1 MPNNLNIQITSR
13 KRSGNTLNT
22 LKEMA
27 EQKARELEKTE
38 LNTKKALVENLTKL
52 LDRLGIKL
60 PDKEED
66 TM

>member
-1 MPNNLNIQITSR
+1 MTDKL
-13 KRSGNTLNT
+13 
-22 LKEMA
+22 
-27 EQKARELEKTE
+27 TE
-38 LNTKKALVENLTKL
+38 EEANKIVENLTKL